1 HSPAKAQPMP
11 AMMNDIARAGPAKS
25 LAARPVMTKIPAPIT
40 DPTPRAVSDHFP
52 RTRLSPLWAISDSY
66 IATVLRAFH
75 CCFIVV
81 RFKDSFDGPVW
92 GLAMIRFF
100 PF

>member
-1 HSPAKAQPMP
+1 MP
-11 AMMNDIARAGPAKS
+11 AMTNDKANADPAKS
-25 LAARPVMTKIPAPIT
+25 LAARPVMTNIPAPIT

-66 IATVLRAFH
+66 MATVLRALH

-81 RFKDSFDGPVW
+81 RFKDYFDGP
-92 GLAMIRFF
+92 GQGHAMIRFF
-100 PF
+100 LFGKEDK